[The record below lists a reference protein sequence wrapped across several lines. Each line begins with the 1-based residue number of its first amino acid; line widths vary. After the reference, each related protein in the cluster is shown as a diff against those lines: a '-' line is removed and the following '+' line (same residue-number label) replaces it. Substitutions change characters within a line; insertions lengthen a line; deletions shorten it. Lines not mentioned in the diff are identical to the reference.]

1 MATALVVSIVSVSSA
16 SAALDYHF
24 AVFEE
29 RTVGTYHGVTGTW
42 DDPTFTGMNC
52 APPNSTNH
60 MLVAMNLQAYGDH
73 LEYAQIGFIQDKD
86 SSCNTGYYYFWEHW
100 TESLGDVQGVI
111 TSITPRGTG
120 RKFGIDKDTT
130 GASCGAGVDWCY
142 DYNINGTT
150 RHTCCADYSGWGSM
164 VDPGTQIECQDNTV
178 DGDCPNGA
186 GLAEV
191 SNLQAKGTGDVW
203 NDWSGMDYACVD
215 YGSGSGSAF
224 AKWVSGTDVKFS
236 FNQSIT
242 NSLTS
247 PPCT

>member
-1 MATALVVSIVSVSSA
+1 MSRRIRLLLIMATALVVSIVSVSSA

-130 GASCGAGVDWCY
+130 GAPAVRVLTGA
-142 DYNINGTT
+142 TT
-150 RHTCCADYSGWGSM
+150 TTSTGQLVTPA
-164 VDPGTQIECQDNTV
+164 VPTIPG
-178 DGDCPNGA
+178 GGA
-186 GLAEV
+186 WWILELRSSV
-191 SNLQAKGTGDVW
+191 R
-203 NDWSGMDYACVD
+203 
-215 YGSGSGSAF
+215 
-224 AKWVSGTDVKFS
+224 
-236 FNQSIT
+236 IT
-242 NSLTS
+242 
-247 PPCT
+247 P